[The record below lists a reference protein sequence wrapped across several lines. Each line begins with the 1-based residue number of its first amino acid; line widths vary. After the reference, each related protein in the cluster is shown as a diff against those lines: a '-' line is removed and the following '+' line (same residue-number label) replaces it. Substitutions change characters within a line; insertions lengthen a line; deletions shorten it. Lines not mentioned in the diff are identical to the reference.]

1 MNLQVKKKQM
11 LDAIELIDKAV
22 QYSEDI
28 ENSARV
34 KQLEKSAMILIEEI
48 GRNEFFESDY
58 QTIINQLN
66 EFVKT
71 IENGTDAQVLA
82 KIGVLCSESK
92 VILGEIN
99 RRNGN

>member
-1 MNLQVKKKQM
+1 M
-11 LDAIELIDKAV
+11 LDAIELIDRAV

-28 ENSARV
+28 ENNTRV
-34 KQLEKSAMILIEEI
+34 KQLEKSAIILIEEI
-48 GRNEFFESDY
+48 GKNEFFESDY

-66 EFVKT
+66 EFVKA
-71 IENGTDAQVLA
+71 IETGNNEQVLA
-82 KIGVLCSESK
+82 KIGLLCNESK

>member
-1 MNLQVKKKQM
+1 MNLQKKKKQM
-11 LDAIELIDKAV
+11 LDAIELIDRAV

-28 ENSARV
+28 ENNTRV
-34 KQLEKSAMILIEEI
+34 KQLEKSAIILIEEI
-48 GRNEFFESDY
+48 GKNEFFESDY

-66 EFVKT
+66 EFVKA
-71 IENGTDAQVLA
+71 IETGNNEQVLA
-82 KIGVLCSESK
+82 KIGLLCNESK